1 MQNLNKFVDS
11 FTILYSESMNT
22 WISLI
27 TSLPTENATARMRA
41 WRSLKASG
49 AAVLRDGVYLMPE
62 RDDCRT
68 TLDTVAAD
76 VRAAEGTAL
85 VVRLEGPSDG
95 NFVTLFDRSADF
107 ASLLD
112 DIATARE
119 ALSPDTANEA
129 LKQARKLRKAFTSL
143 AAIDF
148 FPGEAQKQAN
158 EALRDLEQRAA
169 WALSPDEPHP
179 VNDTIARLCI
189 QDYQGRVWATRRRP
203 WVDRLASAWLIRRY
217 IDPQAKL
224 LWLVTPADCPA
235 DALGFDFDGATFT
248 HVGARV
254 SFEVLLASFGLETP
268 ALQRFGTLVHFLD
281 VGGVQPPEAVGIESA
296 LAGLRDTIA
305 EDDQLLA
312 LASHIFDGLQ
322 AFFEKGPKS

>member
-1 MQNLNKFVDS
+1 
-11 FTILYSESMNT
+11 MNT

-49 AAVLRDGVYLMPE
+49 AAFLRDGVYLMPD

-85 VVRLEGPSDG
+85 VVRLEEPTDG
-95 NFVTLFDRSADF
+95 NFMALFDRSADF
-107 ASLLD
+107 ATLLS

-119 ALSPDTANEA
+119 GLSPDAANEA
-129 LKQARKLRKAFTSL
+129 LKQARKLRKAFTNL
-143 AAIDF
+143 ATIDF
-148 FPGEAQKQAN
+148 FPGEAQKQAD
-158 EALRDLEQRAA
+158 EALHDLEQRAA

-179 VNDTIARLCI
+179 VNDAIARLSI
-189 QDYQGRVWATRRRP
+189 QDYQGRLWATRRRP
-203 WVDRLASAWLIRRY
+203 WVDRLACAWLIRRH
-217 IDPQAKL
+217 IDPHAKL
-224 LWLVTPADCPA
+224 LWLATPADCPT
-235 DALGFDFDGATFT
+235 DALGFDFDGAAFT

-268 ALQRFGTLVHFLD
+268 ALQRFGALVHFLD
-281 VGGVQPPEAVGIESA
+281 VGGIQPPEAVGIESA
-296 LAGLRDTIA
+296 LAGMRDTITD
-305 EDDQLLA
+305 DDQLLA
-312 LASHIFDGLQ
+312 LASNIFDGLL
-322 AFFEKGPKS
+322 ASFEKGPKS

>member
-1 MQNLNKFVDS
+1 
-11 FTILYSESMNT
+11 MNI

-62 RDDCRT
+62 RDDCRN
-68 TLDTVAAD
+68 TLDTVATD

-85 VVRLEGPSDG
+85 VVRIEEPSDG
-95 NFVTLFDRSADF
+95 NFVALFDRSPDF
-107 ASLLD
+107 ASLLA
-112 DIATARE
+112 DISSARE
-119 ALSPDTANEA
+119 ALSPDTASEM
-129 LKQARKLRKAFTSL
+129 LKQARKLRKTFSNL

-148 FPGEAQKQAN
+148 FPGEAQKQAE

-169 WALSPDEPHP
+169 WTLSPDEPHP
-179 VNDTIARLCI
+179 VNESIARLNI
-189 QDYQGRVWATRRRP
+189 QDYRGRIWATRQRP

-224 LWLVTPADCPA
+224 LWLTTPADCPS
-235 DALGFDFDGATFT
+235 DALGFDFDGAAFT

-268 ALQRFGTLVHFLD
+268 ALQRFGAMVHFLD
-281 VGGVQPPEAVGIESA
+281 VGGVQPPEAAGIESA
-296 LAGLRDTIA
+296 LAGLRDTITD
-305 EDDQLLA
+305 DDQLLA
-312 LASHIFDGLQ
+312 LASHVFDGLL
-322 AFFEKGPKS
+322 ASFEKGPK

>member
-1 MQNLNKFVDS
+1 
-11 FTILYSESMNT
+11 MNT
-22 WISLI
+22 WIALI

-62 RDDCRT
+62 REDCQT
-68 TLDTVAAD
+68 TLDTVATD

-85 VVRLEGPSDG
+85 VVRLEEPCDG
-95 NFVTLFDRSADF
+95 NFVALFDRSADF
-107 ASLLD
+107 ATLLGDITIARDSLG
-112 DIATARE
+112 
-119 ALSPDTANEA
+119 PDSANDVQ
-129 LKQARKLRKAFTSL
+129 KQARKLRKAFGNL

-179 VNDTIARLCI
+179 VNDAIARLSI
-189 QDYQGRVWATRRRP
+189 QDYQGRSWATRRRP
-203 WVDRLASAWLIRRY
+203 WVDRLASAWLIRRF
-217 IDPQAKL
+217 IDPQAKV
-224 LWLVTPADCPA
+224 LWLTTPADCPA
-235 DALGFDFDGATFT
+235 DALGFDFDGAAFT

-268 ALQRFGTLVHFLD
+268 ALQRLGSLVHFLD
-281 VGGVQPPEAVGIESA
+281 VGGVQPPEAAGIESA
-296 LAGLRDTIA
+296 LAGLRDTILD
-305 EDDQLLA
+305 DDQLLA
-312 LASHIFDGLQ
+312 MASNIFDGLL
-322 AFFEKGPKS
+322 ASFEKGPKS